1 MFDTREP
8 QELHF
13 LVLRATYTLHAYA
26 LACESATP
34 SASHQ
39 PPWRS
44 TSVTP
49 QFCVSALQG
58 PSRLSLQHR
67 WHTYWRSNV
76 YISLSWSALSCTTR
90 KTNTCLHRQ
99 RRARYEDNRRVVP
112 CRTNCSRRQAADA
125 QQHKLLHH
133 HTPFSHRVLSLAK
146 SCRRA
151 PPKPLV
157 AELNTSGFPTDK
169 AMRVKEA

>member
-1 MFDTREP
+1 VFDTREP

-13 LVLRATYTLHAYA
+13 LVLRATYTLHAYV

-125 QQHKLLHH
+125 QQHKLPPSPHSFQ
-133 HTPFSHRVLSLAK
+133 PSCFVSCQVVPPCAAK
-146 SCRRA
+146 T
-151 PPKPLV
+151 LGGG
-157 AELNTSGFPTDK
+157 AEYKWLPN
-169 AMRVKEA
+169 R